1 MNDKEIHELVQ
12 NIINKNKIIQLDES
26 ICFNNSREEYVFNTA
41 QRLLKIWFKLLDN
54 QIYKVDFECSL
65 RNYLM
70 IVKMYIY
77 ISN

>member
-54 QIYKVDFECSL
+54 
-65 RNYLM
+65 
-70 IVKMYIY
+70 
-77 ISN
+77 SNI